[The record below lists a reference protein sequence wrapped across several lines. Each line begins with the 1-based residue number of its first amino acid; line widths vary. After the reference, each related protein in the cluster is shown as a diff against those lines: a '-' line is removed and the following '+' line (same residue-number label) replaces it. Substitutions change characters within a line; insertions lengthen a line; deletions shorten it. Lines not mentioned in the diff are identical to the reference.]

1 MRFMVM
7 HKMTPELE
15 EALFPPTREVLAGVG
30 QLIGA
35 AARDGSF
42 VAGEGLKPS
51 RERVHIRYANGK
63 RTVTSG
69 PFPDARELVGGF
81 SLMCVRSKEEAI
93 AWCDKLAAAIGDA
106 ELFLG
111 PVVEPWDMGAPEPD
125 DAPLRFLAV
134 HGMYAAAEAAVPP
147 SPKVAASVA
156 AVVQEMTDAGVLEAA
171 AGLLG
176 TSKGARIHFGGGKR
190 RVVDGPFTES
200 KELVAGY
207 AILDL
212 PSKAAAIEWATR
224 FGEVVK
230 VNEVEVR
237 EGAE

>member
-15 EALFPPTREVLAGVG
+15 LGLPPSRQVLAGVG
-30 QLIGA
+30 QLINA

-42 VAGEGLKPS
+42 VSGEGLKPS
-51 RERVHIRYANGK
+51 RERIHIRYENGK
-63 RTVTSG
+63 RTAMTSG

-81 SLMCVRSKEEAI
+81 SLMRVRSRDEAI
-93 AWCDKLAAAIGDA
+93 AWCDKFGAAVGDG

-111 PVVEPWDMGAPEPD
+111 PVVEPWDLGAPEPD
-125 DAPLRFLAV
+125 DPPLRFLAV
-134 HGMYAAAEAAVPP
+134 HRMDPAADAGTPP
-147 SPKVAASVA
+147 SPAVVAKVDAL
-156 AVVQEMTDAGVLEAA
+156 VQEMTRADVLEAA
-171 AGLLG
+171 AGLES

-212 PSKAAAIEWATR
+212 PSKAAAVEWATR

-237 EGAE
+237 EVSE

>member
-7 HKMTPELE
+7 HKMPPALE
-15 EALFPPTREVLAGVG
+15 HPFPPSREVLAGVG
-30 QLIGA
+30 QLMSA
-35 AARDGSF
+35 AARDGIF
-42 VAGEGLKPS
+42 VSGEGLKPS
-51 RERVHIRYANGK
+51 RERVHIRYQNGK
-63 RTVTSG
+63 RTLTNG

-81 SLMCVRSKEEAI
+81 SLLRVRSKDEAI
-93 AWCDKLAAAIGDA
+93 AWCDKFGAALGDA

-111 PVVEPWDMGAPEPD
+111 PVVEPWDFGAPEPD

-134 HGMYAAAEAAVPP
+134 HRMDAAVDAGAPP
-147 SPKVAASVA
+147 SP
-156 AVVQEMTDAGVLEAA
+156 AVVAKVGALVREMTDAGVLEAS
-171 AGLLG
+171 AGLAS
-176 TSKGARIHFGGGKR
+176 TSKGARIHFAGGTR
-190 RVVDGPFTES
+190 RVVDGPFAES

-224 FGEVVK
+224 FGEVVR

-237 EGAE
+237 EVAE

>member
-15 EALFPPTREVLAGVG
+15 QGLPPTRDVLAGVG

-35 AARDGSF
+35 AARDGIF

-51 RERVHIRYANGK
+51 RERVHIRYEKGE
-63 RTVTSG
+63 RTVTNG

-81 SLMCVRSKEEAI
+81 SLMRVRSKEEAI
-93 AWCDKLAAAIGDA
+93 AWCDKFADAIGDV

-111 PVVEPWDMGAPEPD
+111 PVVEPWDLGAPEPD
-125 DAPLRFLAV
+125 DPPLRFLAV
-134 HGMYAAAEAAVPP
+134 HRMDPAADAGTPP
-147 SPKVAASVA
+147 SADAMAKVGAL
-156 AVVQEMTDAGVLEAA
+156 VQEMTDAGVLESA
-171 AGLLG
+171 AGLAS
-176 TSKGARIHFGGGKR
+176 TSKGARIQYGGGKR

-237 EGAE
+237 EVAE

>member
-7 HKMTPELE
+7 HKMTPQLEKGLPPSAEELE
-15 EALFPPTREVLAGVG
+15 GVNQLVSEAV
-30 QLIGA
+30 
-35 AARDGSF
+35 RDGLL

-51 RERVHIRYANGK
+51 AQRVHIRYEGGK
-63 RTVTSG
+63 RTITQG

-81 SLMCVRSKEEAI
+81 SLLRVRSREEAI
-93 AWCDKLAAAIGDA
+93 GWCDKFAAAVGDV

-111 PVVEPWDMGAPEPD
+111 PVVEPWDMGAPKPD
-125 DAPLRFLAV
+125 DVPLRFLAV
-134 HGMYAAAEAAVPP
+134 HRMDPSADAGAPP
-147 SPKVAASVA
+147 SREVDAKVGALVR
-156 AVVQEMTDAGVLEAA
+156 EMTDAGVLESA
-171 AGLLG
+171 AGLAS
-176 TSKGARIHFGGGKR
+176 TSKGARVHFAGGKR

-200 KELVAGY
+200 KELIAGY

-224 FGEVVK
+224 FGEVVR

-237 EGAE
+237 EVAG